1 MRESFINLRPQE
13 KLRDSMLNPKDV
25 DHIKFMK
32 AVAEELKKNENVKP
46 HALAGFVKSGVN
58 AERPPAQKDFWFL
71 RSAAILRKA
80 YTRGP
85 IGVSRL
91 RTAFGSR
98 KRMGHKPAHHRLA
111 GGKFIRMML
120 QQLEKA
126 GYLQKIQ
133 KPVYGRALTPAGQKF
148 LDGVA
153 KSCK

>member
-1 MRESFINLRPQE
+1 MFLNLHFKQSI
-13 KLRDSMLNPKDV
+13 RDRMLTPKDV
-25 DHIKFMK
+25 DHIKFVR

-58 AERPPAQKDFWFL
+58 AERPPEQKDFWFL

-85 IGVSRL
+85 VGVSRL

-98 KRMGHKPAHHRLA
+98 KRRGHKPAHHRLA

-133 KPVYGRALTPAGQKF
+133 KPVHGRALTPAGQKF
-148 LDGVA
+148 LDAVA
-153 KSCK
+153 KTFR